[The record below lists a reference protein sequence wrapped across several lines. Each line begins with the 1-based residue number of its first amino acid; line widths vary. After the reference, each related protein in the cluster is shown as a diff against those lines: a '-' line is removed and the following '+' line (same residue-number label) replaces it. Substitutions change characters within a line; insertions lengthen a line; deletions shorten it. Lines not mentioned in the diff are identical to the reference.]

1 MYNWGEYI
9 DESVLEDFE
18 EATGIKVNYQMYDSN
33 ETMYGKIAPGG
44 TDYDVVIPSDY
55 MIARM
60 IEEDML
66 EPLNF
71 DNIPNFADIDPEL
84 KNPEYDPE
92 NLYSVPYMWGLMGVI
107 YNTTMVDE
115 EDMGSWD
122 LLWNEK
128 YADDIVMIDNS
139 RDAIGIALKRLGY
152 SYNTTDAAQITEAV
166 DSLIAQKPIL
176 QGYVMDE
183 VFGKMEG
190 GNAAIGTYYY
200 GDYLTML
207 ENNPDLGFY
216 IPEEGTNIYVDAMC
230 ILKTAP
236 NKANAEAF
244 INYMCSTEAGL
255 KNCEEIW
262 YSTPLLSVREQ
273 LDPEVAS
280 DRWPIPTRTSW
291 PCARATPACP
301 RRLWTCTTVSGR
313 ASSPPPWTD
322 RRSAGDRIPGPAGRA
337 GGPFFRSFQGG
348 LTMIVIGTKCRLETA
363 VTEELTAAHVGSGA
377 LPVFGTPYMCALMEN
392 AAMYCLQQFLEEGLG
407 SVGTHL
413 DISHDAP
420 TPVGMKVWAEAEI
433 TGVSENGKMVDFAV
447 KAWDEA
453 GPIGAGTHTRAII
466 KNEKFLARCNAKLE
480 K

>member
-1 MYNWGEYI
+1 MAASLLSGCVSSREENTLTSDTSGNGTGDTSGEVQQTSGGEVNVYNWGEYI

-107 YNTTMVDE
+107 YNTTMVDP
-115 EDMGSWD
+115 EDIGSWD

-230 ILKTAP
+230 ILTDAP
-236 NKANAEAF
+236 NKENAEAF

-262 YSTPLLSVREQ
+262 YSTPLLSVREE

-280 DRWPIPTRTSW
+280 DTLAYPNTDIMEMCESYAGLPQETLDLYDSEWTRLKS
-291 PCARATPACP
+291 
-301 RRLWTCTTVSGR
+301 
-313 ASSPPPWTD
+313 AS
-322 RRSAGDRIPGPAGRA
+322 
-337 GGPFFRSFQGG
+337 
-348 LTMIVIGTKCRLETA
+348 
-363 VTEELTAAHVGSGA
+363 
-377 LPVFGTPYMCALMEN
+377 
-392 AAMYCLQQFLEEGLG
+392 
-407 SVGTHL
+407 
-413 DISHDAP
+413 
-420 TPVGMKVWAEAEI
+420 
-433 TGVSENGKMVDFAV
+433 VD
-447 KAWDEA
+447 
-453 GPIGAGTHTRAII
+453 
-466 KNEKFLARCNAKLE
+466 
-480 K
+480 